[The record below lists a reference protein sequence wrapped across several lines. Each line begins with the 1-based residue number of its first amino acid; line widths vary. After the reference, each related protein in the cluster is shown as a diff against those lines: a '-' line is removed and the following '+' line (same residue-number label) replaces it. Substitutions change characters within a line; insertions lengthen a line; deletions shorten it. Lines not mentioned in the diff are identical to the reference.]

1 MTTTF
6 EIVSEGGNV
15 ILYTNNINDAEIKY
29 LEKLC
34 LLNDVLYEKR
44 ETSMKIDHS
53 KIELLFSILK
63 EDKNYQKVLR
73 TKSL

>member
-1 MTTTF
+1 MTTF

-15 ILYTNNINDAEIKY
+15 ILYTNNINDSEIKY

-34 LLNDVLYEKR
+34 LINDILYDKN

-53 KIELLFSILK
+53 KIELLYSLLK